1 MEKPIIWCNPMA
13 MCESIATTCCFW
25 LVGYSPATF
34 TTTLHGGVLKAV
46 YHYTYYVGNAQAAV
60 VRINGS
66 WLQFTKGHVTYDYA
80 DTCIPYQEDGT
91 WYIRRLNT
99 NETLTL
105 EQAKAMGIIDGVG
118 YCTHQYSNCSYG
130 RKLSEVETL
139 HVGATT
145 PHGPYTSDNSFLA
158 DHTAYQYAT

>member
-1 MEKPIIWCNPMA
+1 MEKPIVCCNPMA
-13 MCESIATTCCFW
+13 MCESIATTCCYS

-105 EQAKAMGIIDGVG
+105 EQAKAI
-118 YCTHQYSNCSYG
+118 SYPVDNPHCLRLFQRSRRTGPSTASSRSGFPPGG
-130 RKLSEVETL
+130 RRNAPFPGKTCI
-139 HVGATT
+139 TT
-145 PHGPYTSDNSFLA
+145 
-158 DHTAYQYAT
+158 